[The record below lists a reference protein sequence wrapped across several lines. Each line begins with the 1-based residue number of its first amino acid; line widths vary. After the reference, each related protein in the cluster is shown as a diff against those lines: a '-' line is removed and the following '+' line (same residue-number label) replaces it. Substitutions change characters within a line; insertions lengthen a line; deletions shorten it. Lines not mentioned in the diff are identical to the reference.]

1 MTILWYCLAV
11 STKKPPGGKPN
22 AKREIIRRKSDD
34 ERREAMI
41 KVLATVEEKE
51 AWKTAANTVGMSVS
65 TWLRHL
71 AIMASKAS

>member
-1 MTILWYCLAV
+1 ML
-11 STKKPPGGKPN
+11 TKKPPGGKVN

-41 KVLATVEEKE
+41 KVMATAEEKE
-51 AWKTAANTVGMSVS
+51 AWKAAANAEGMSVS

-71 AIMASKAS
+71 ALKASKAS